1 MDTSVYDKHA
11 ALYLEYIDREL
22 RLKDSYINLL
32 PSTFVNC
39 LGDRIVNARVC
50 DLCCGEGNLGRYLLT
65 RSAREVVGIDAS
77 AALIEEAKR
86 RARVSELSYQVDDAQ
101 ELRLVPDGSFDVV
114 VSEHAMMDVADHR
127 KLFAAVRRVL
137 VPGGP
142 FVFSLLHPCFK
153 GRPYHVKNAPEY
165 IFDEGGKPIAVTV
178 RRYASEGFFNSGGD
192 GIRGRMGSYHRKFS
206 TYINDLIDAGF
217 TLERLEEP
225 LSRADAT
232 RAELFA
238 EVPTVLVVAAR
249 AI

>member
-1 MDTSVYDKHA
+1 MDPSVYDKHA
-11 ALYLEYIDREL
+11 TLYLEYIDREL

-65 RSAREVVGIDAS
+65 QGAWEVVGIDTS

-86 RARVSELSYQVDDAQ
+86 RARVSELSYRVDDAQ

-114 VSEHAMMDVADHR
+114 VSQLALMDVADHR

-137 VPGGP
+137 VLGGP

-165 IFDEGGKPIAVTV
+165 IFDEGGKPTAVTV

-192 GIRGRMGSYHRKFS
+192 GIRGRMGSYHR
-206 TYINDLIDAGF
+206 
-217 TLERLEEP
+217 RL
-225 LSRADAT
+225 
-232 RAELFA
+232 
-238 EVPTVLVVAAR
+238 
-249 AI
+249 